1 MNAQFKDIQRH
12 LDTTLQSGEL
22 PAHLY
27 QSVDGIAQVIS
38 TIQRTKG
45 EGWAAQVL
53 DKDGNPLLDLQQQK
67 QFTQAFAPYIK
78 DILSFLGNHQTG
90 GQVAQVSQAEQA
102 VQAVQAVQASY
113 DTPDVEKLTH
123 LSKDN
128 IDSKMESIGS
138 SSEEPSD
145 DPEKMTGIDNIYA
158 KVIQRMG
165 MINSTVNDYASKY
178 GVLHMEKKYDIEPDI
193 RLIPE
198 VLAQFISKGITA
210 VSGVPPQVTMDVMNK
225 FKLPF
230 RLIVFVIYLM
240 LDVARI
246 TASVTGSDSNRKIL
260 SMMIALLD
268 LLKGEWKKAILTFM
282 GYYGTTPLLMGQ
294 MAKVYLTLFQTLS
307 PTIQDS
313 IMYGVLDTTKS
324 FIIGILLAI
333 FKITAPEGIRLPLI
347 GMLEKIAKKK
357 AEIDG
362 TLVDAGLSAR
372 SDSFSPTFDDFN
384 NIQTLMD
391 DPEFICSSEFEEL
404 IEQVNK
410 TSIVNMILQILR
422 IPVTKEFRAYR
433 CGTKPSRPFL
443 TLIVDKAKE
452 NKEKQEVLERPFS
465 SDDLQ
470 MPVSVAKPSSEIPAE
485 TPAETPVEPS
495 SEVPVE
501 PSSEVPAETPAEPSS
516 EVPTETPAEPSSE
529 VPTETPVE
537 VAETPAEPSSEVPT
551 ETPVEVPSEVQPAT
565 SLPAVITPAASLPA
579 TVQKVTSL
587 PAVITPAAPLPAVNT
602 PAAPLP
608 AVIQRPT
615 SLPAVITPKATKGG
629 YTRSKRRAPSSRK
642 IRSHH

>member
-45 EGWAAQVL
+45 DRWAAQVL
-53 DKDGNPLLDLQQQK
+53 DKDGNPLLDPQQQQ
-67 QFTQAFAPYIK
+67 QFTQAFEPYIQ
-78 DILSFLGNHQTG
+78 DILSFLGDRKTG
-90 GQVAQVSQAEQA
+90 GQAAQVSQVSQ
-102 VQAVQAVQASY
+102 VLPPQY

-138 SSEEPSD
+138 SSETTSD

-210 VSGVPPQVTMDVMNK
+210 VSGIPPQATMDVMNK

-260 SMMIALLD
+260 SMMVALLD

-313 IMYGVLDTTKS
+313 IIYGVLDTTKS

-384 NIQTLMD
+384 NIQALMD

-410 TSIVNMILQILR
+410 TAIVNMILQILR
-422 IPVTKEFRAYR
+422 IPVTKEFREYR

-443 TLIVDKAKE
+443 TLIVEKAKE
-452 NKEKQEVLERPFS
+452 DKEKQDVLERPFS

-470 MPVSVAKPSSEIPAE
+470 MPVSVAEPSSEAPTEPSSE
-485 TPAETPVEPS
+485 TPAETPL
-495 SEVPVE
+495 
-501 PSSEVPAETPAEPSS
+501 EVPAETP
-516 EVPTETPAEPSSE
+516 V
-529 VPTETPVE
+529 ETPVE
-537 VAETPAEPSSEVPT
+537 VAEAPVEVPVET
-551 ETPVEVPSEVQPAT
+551 PVETPVEVPSEVQPAT
-565 SLPAVITPAASLPA
+565 SLPSVITPEASLPA
-579 TVQKVTSL
+579 VIAPTTSL
-587 PAVITPAAPLPAVNT
+587 PAVITPEKT
-602 PAAPLP
+602 SLP
-608 AVIQRPT
+608 AVIAPTTSLPATIQKPT
-615 SLPAVITPKATKGG
+615 SLPAVITPVKASLPAVITPAKATTGG
-629 YTRSKRRAPSSRK
+629 YTRSKRRVQTSRK
-642 IRSHH
+642 IRSHR